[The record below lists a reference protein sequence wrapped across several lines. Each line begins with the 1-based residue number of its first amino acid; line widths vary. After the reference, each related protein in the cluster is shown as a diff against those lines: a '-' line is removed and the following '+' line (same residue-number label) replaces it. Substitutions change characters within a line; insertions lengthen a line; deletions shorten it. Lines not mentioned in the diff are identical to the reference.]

1 MLLQSVLLALFFFL
15 SVGSA
20 KHKPTVYLIRHGEKP
35 ADKKNHGLSA
45 EGELRAQCLRHVFGQ
60 HSGYN
65 IGYILA
71 PHTKETAG
79 QRSGLGSRHSLPAGE
94 VWCVVDAIHRYKGPG
109 NILISWRHGPMGDIV
124 EALGDGVPI
133 EYPKKRYDLIWT
145 DPWPYKGVV
154 DIASEECPVLDLPP
168 PDCNFSLRDSIMD
181 DIEERLRSHAQAFDG
196 LLSLIPAKL
205 YYGEED
211 TSDQWQ
217 RKKQTKEQAR
227 EAKRAKL
234 DPEATKT
241 AKDVMDEN
249 ARKRKREDGTL
260 ESDGSDGEM
269 GTETPKEGL
278 NRGTANS
285 KKQKPVEKSDK
296 ADPAKAAAAE
306 ERRKQKEEK
315 KVQKKANQKEKKKAK
330 DASRKEKAQE
340 KKSSTTPTEGTEKS
354 APKPNGTT
362 AKDAEESADED
373 DDEDDGVVEEGFSIE
388 FNPEQENPSTAS
400 STDSPEFDASN
411 PQSGSSSTSS
421 IVPPTASTE
430 AKSSEPKP
438 LKHTPEELKQ
448 RLQKRLDELRAK
460 RHADG
465 LNGKPARNRQE
476 LIEARR
482 QKAEQ
487 RKTHK
492 KELRQKAK
500 EEEQLKT
507 DEAMARRFSP
517 GGSGSLLASPRSPAE
532 SVSSNSNNFSFG
544 RVMFTDGQQT
554 DITGEVRDKPKTHG
568 ARDPASQLKAAEA
581 KQARLAEMDP
591 SKRADIEDK
600 DVWLNAKKRA
610 HGERVRDDTSLLKKA
625 LKRKETA
632 KKKSEREWKDRL
644 DTVVRSKEQRQSKRD
659 ENLRKRRD
667 DKGTKGGKKKSSSGG
682 KKKARP
688 GFEGSFKGGGKK
700 K

>member
-1 MLLQSVLLALFFFL
+1 
-15 SVGSA
+15 
-20 KHKPTVYLIRHGEKP
+20 
-35 ADKKNHGLSA
+35 
-45 EGELRAQCLRHVFGQ
+45 
-60 HSGYN
+60 
-65 IGYILA
+65 
-71 PHTKETAG
+71 
-79 QRSGLGSRHSLPAGE
+79 
-94 VWCVVDAIHRYKGPG
+94 
-109 NILISWRHGPMGDIV
+109 
-124 EALGDGVPI
+124 
-133 EYPKKRYDLIWT
+133 
-145 DPWPYKGVV
+145 
-154 DIASEECPVLDLPP
+154 
-168 PDCNFSLRDSIMD
+168 MD

-196 LLSLIPAKL
+196 LLSLIPAKY

-234 DPEATKT
+234 DPEAAKT

-260 ESDGSDGEM
+260 ESDGSDGEL
-269 GTETPKEGL
+269 GTENPKEGL

-315 KVQKKANQKEKKKAK
+315 KVQKKASQKEKKKAK
-330 DASRKEKAQE
+330 DLARKEKTQE
-340 KKSSTTPTEGTEKS
+340 KKPSTTPNEESEKS
-354 APKPNGTT
+354 ATKPNGTA
-362 AKDAEESADED
+362 AKGDEESADED
-373 DDEDDGVVEEGFSIE
+373 DDDEEDGVVEEGFSIE
-388 FNPEQENPSTAS
+388 FNPEQENPSTSS
-400 STDSPEFDASN
+400 STPHSPDASN
-411 PQSGSSSTSS
+411 PQSGSSSSSS
-421 IVPPTASTE
+421 IVPPSASTE

-500 EEEQLKT
+500 DEEQLKT

-532 SVSSNSNNFSFG
+532 SVGSNSNNFAFG

-554 DITGEVRDKPKTHG
+554 DIAGEVRDKHKSSG
-568 ARDPASQLKAAEA
+568 ARDPAAQLKAVEA
-581 KQARLAEMDP
+581 KKARLAEMDP
-591 SKRADIEDK
+591 TKRADIEDK
-600 DVWLNAKKRA
+600 DLWLNAKKRA

-667 DKGTKGGKKKSSSGG
+667 EKGNKGGKKKPSSGG

>member
-1 MLLQSVLLALFFFL
+1 MPRKDCELTAL
-15 SVGSA
+15 
-20 KHKPTVYLIRHGEKP
+20 K
-35 ADKKNHGLSA
+35 
-45 EGELRAQCLRHVFGQ
+45 
-60 HSGYN
+60 
-65 IGYILA
+65 
-71 PHTKETAG
+71 
-79 QRSGLGSRHSLPAGE
+79 
-94 VWCVVDAIHRYKGPG
+94 
-109 NILISWRHGPMGDIV
+109 
-124 EALGDGVPI
+124 
-133 EYPKKRYDLIWT
+133 
-145 DPWPYKGVV
+145 
-154 DIASEECPVLDLPP
+154 
-168 PDCNFSLRDSIMD
+168 
-181 DIEERLRSHAQAFDG
+181 ERLRSHAQAFDG
-196 LLSLIPAKL
+196 LLSLIPAKY

-234 DPEATKT
+234 NPEAAKT

-260 ESDGSDGEM
+260 ESDSSDGEM

-278 NRGTANS
+278 NRGTANI
-285 KKQKPVEKSDK
+285 KKQKQVEKTDK
-296 ADPAKAAAAE
+296 PDTAKAAEAE
-306 ERRKQKEEK
+306 ARKKQKEEK
-315 KVQKKANQKEKKKAK
+315 KAQKKAAQMEKKKAK
-330 DASRKEKAQE
+330 DAARKEKSQQV
-340 KKSSTTPTEGTEKS
+340 KKPSTTPTEGSEKS
-354 APKPNGTT
+354 ATKPNGNV
-362 AKDAEESADED
+362 AKDTEASEDEED
-373 DDEDDGVVEEGFSIE
+373 DDHEDDGVVEEGFSIE
-388 FNPEQENPSTAS
+388 FNVEQETPSSAPST
-400 STDSPEFDASN
+400 TDSPSLDASN
-411 PQSGSSSTSS
+411 PQSGTSSTSS
-421 IVPPTASTE
+421 TVPPSASTE

-487 RKTHK
+487 RKAHK
-492 KELRQKAK
+492 KELREKAK
-500 EEEQLKT
+500 IEEEKKN

-532 SVSSNSNNFSFG
+532 SVGSASNNFSFG

-554 DITGEVRDKPKTHG
+554 DFTGTNVREKPKTNG
-568 ARDPASQLKAAEA
+568 ARDPAAQLKAVEA
-581 KQARLAEMDP
+581 KKARLEGMDP
-591 SKRADIEDK
+591 TKRADVEDK
-600 DVWLNAKKRA
+600 DLWLNAKKRA

-632 KKKSEREWKDRL
+632 KKKSAREWRDRI
-644 DTVVRSKEQRQSKRD
+644 DTVAKSKEQRQTKRD

-667 DKGTKGGKKKSSSGG
+667 DKGTKGGKKKSSSSG
-682 KKKARP
+682 KKKAARP

>member
-1 MLLQSVLLALFFFL
+1 VS
-15 SVGSA
+15 
-20 KHKPTVYLIRHGEKP
+20 
-35 ADKKNHGLSA
+35 
-45 EGELRAQCLRHVFGQ
+45 
-60 HSGYN
+60 
-65 IGYILA
+65 
-71 PHTKETAG
+71 
-79 QRSGLGSRHSLPAGE
+79 
-94 VWCVVDAIHRYKGPG
+94 
-109 NILISWRHGPMGDIV
+109 
-124 EALGDGVPI
+124 
-133 EYPKKRYDLIWT
+133 
-145 DPWPYKGVV
+145 
-154 DIASEECPVLDLPP
+154 
-168 PDCNFSLRDSIMD
+168 
-181 DIEERLRSHAQAFDG
+181 
-196 LLSLIPAKL
+196 
-205 YYGEED
+205 
-211 TSDQWQ
+211 
-217 RKKQTKEQAR
+217 
-227 EAKRAKL
+227 
-234 DPEATKT
+234 KT

-260 ESDGSDGEM
+260 ESDQSDGEL

-278 NRGTANS
+278 NRGNVNS

-306 ERRKQKEEK
+306 ERRKQKQEK
-315 KVQKKANQKEKKKAK
+315 IAQKKASQKEKKKAK
-330 DASRKEKAQE
+330 ENARKEKAQE
-340 KKSSTTPTEGTEKS
+340 KKPSTTVTEASEKS
-354 APKPNGTT
+354 APKSNGTS
-362 AKDAEESADED
+362 AKDAEESADEEND
-373 DDEDDGVVEEGFSIE
+373 DEEDDGVVEEGFSIE
-388 FNPEQENPSTAS
+388 FNPEQEKSSSAS
-400 STDSPEFDASN
+400 STNSPNFDASN

-421 IVPPTASTE
+421 IVPPSASTE

-487 RKTHK
+487 RKAHK

-500 EEEQLKT
+500 DEEQLKE

-532 SVSSNSNNFSFG
+532 SVGSASNNFSFG
-544 RVMFTDGQQT
+544 RVMFSDGQQT
-554 DITGEVRDKPKTHG
+554 DASGADVRDKPKTTG
-568 ARDPASQLKAAEA
+568 ARDPAAQLKAAEA
-581 KQARLAEMDP
+581 KKARLAEMDP
-591 SKRADIEDK
+591 AKRADIEDK
-600 DVWLNAKKRA
+600 DLWLNAKKRA

-632 KKKSEREWKDRL
+632 KKKSEREWRDRI
-644 DTVVRSKEQRQSKRD
+644 DTVAKSKEQRQNKRE

-667 DKGTKGGKKKSSSGG
+667 EKGSKGGKKKPSSGG

>member
-1 MLLQSVLLALFFFL
+1 MPR
-15 SVGSA
+15 
-20 KHKPTVYLIRHGEKP
+20 K
-35 ADKKNHGLSA
+35 D
-45 EGELRAQCLRHVFGQ
+45 GEL
-60 HSGYN
+60 
-65 IGYILA
+65 
-71 PHTKETAG
+71 TAF
-79 QRSGLGSRHSLPAGE
+79 
-94 VWCVVDAIHRYKGPG
+94 K
-109 NILISWRHGPMGDIV
+109 
-124 EALGDGVPI
+124 
-133 EYPKKRYDLIWT
+133 
-145 DPWPYKGVV
+145 
-154 DIASEECPVLDLPP
+154 
-168 PDCNFSLRDSIMD
+168 
-181 DIEERLRSHAQAFDG
+181 ERLRSHAQAFDG
-196 LLSLIPAKL
+196 LLSLIPAKY

-234 DPEATKT
+234 NPDAAKT

-260 ESDGSDGEM
+260 ESDSSDGEM
-269 GTETPKEGL
+269 GTEAPKEGL
-278 NRGTANS
+278 NRGNANM
-285 KKQKPVEKSDK
+285 KKQKQVEKTDK
-296 ADPAKAAAAE
+296 LDAAKTAE
-306 ERRKQKEEK
+306 AEARKKQKEEK
-315 KVQKKANQKEKKKAK
+315 KAQKKAAQMEKKKAK
-330 DASRKEKAQE
+330 DAARKEKAQQS
-340 KKSSTTPTEGTEKS
+340 KKPSTTPTEDSEKS
-354 APKPNGTT
+354 ATKPNGTA
-362 AKDAEESADED
+362 AKDTEASENEED
-373 DDEDDGVVEEGFSIE
+373 DDQEDDGVVEEGFSIE
-388 FNPEQENPSTAS
+388 FNAEEENPSSAPST
-400 STDSPEFDASN
+400 TDSPSLDASN
-411 PQSGSSSTSS
+411 SQSGTSSISS
-421 IVPPTASTE
+421 IVPPSTSTE

-487 RKTHK
+487 RKAHK
-492 KELRQKAK
+492 KELREKAK
-500 EEEQLKT
+500 IEEEKKN

-532 SVSSNSNNFSFG
+532 SVGSGSNSFSFG

-554 DITGEVRDKPKTHG
+554 DLTGTGVRETPKTRG

-581 KQARLAEMDP
+581 KKARLEEMDP
-591 SKRADIEDK
+591 TKRADIEDK
-600 DVWLNAKKRA
+600 DLWLNAKKRA

-632 KKKSEREWKDRL
+632 KKRSEREWKDRI
-644 DTVVRSKEQRQSKRD
+644 DTVAKSKEQRQSKRE

-667 DKGTKGGKKKSSSGG
+667 EKGAKGGKKKSSSG
-682 KKKARP
+682 KKKAARP